1 LVSTNAQSIVFEILD
16 ETETMPDTNQIKE
29 RISSSIKKEHW
40 DELPLFF
47 AELHPADIAEVINHA
62 PTNTHNILFDLLDNE
77 IKPDVL
83 AELDDQAEADIL
95 EELTDE
101 EISDII
107 EEMAPDDA
115 ADVLGELKVDR
126 SEDIL
131 DLMEDEESEDVREL
145 LQYEEDT
152 AGGIMTT
159 DVVAVPETMM
169 ARDAI
174 DHIAELDLEEPI
186 YSVYVIDTEEHL
198 TGSVQ
203 LWELLKKAHRD
214 TTMDVLADKE
224 TICVHTNTDQ
234 EEVAQIASKYDLSSL
249 PVLDWKNKL
258 VGRITVD
265 DIMDVFEEEASED
278 IFKLAGSSD
287 SELEDT
293 SPLQACKARLPWL
306 LITLGT
312 GFVSSL
318 ILKSFMAH
326 LGLAEIVALS
336 FFVPIIMAM
345 GGNTGIQSST
355 LIIRG
360 IALGA
365 SHSRRIK
372 KIITH
377 EIIAGATMGIICG
390 TTIGLWARFVI
401 AAEGPS
407 VIAPSY
413 LAITVGIALF
423 SAMSFAAV
431 FGALVPVLLNRARID
446 PAVASGPFVSASNDI
461 FALLIYYG
469 VTLLMVGAAQLA

>member
-1 LVSTNAQSIVFEILD
+1 
-16 ETETMPDTNQIKE
+16 MPDSNRIKE
-29 RISSSIKKEHW
+29 RINFCIKGELW
-40 DELPLFF
+40 DQLPKFF
-47 AELHPADIAEVINHA
+47 QELHPADIAEIINHA
-62 PTNTHNILFDLLDNE
+62 PASAHNILFDLLDDE
-77 IKPDVL
+77 TKPDVL

-101 EISDII
+101 QISDIV

-115 ADVLGELKVDR
+115 ADVLGELEER
-126 SEDIL
+126 SEEIL
-131 DLMEDEESEDVREL
+131 ELMEDEESEEVREL
-145 LQYEEDT
+145 LQYDEDT
-152 AGGIMTT
+152 AGGIMTP
-159 DVVAVPETMM
+159 DFVAVRATMT
-169 ARDAI
+169 AAEAI
-174 DHIAELDLEEPI
+174 EYIGSLDLDEPF
-186 YSVYVIDTEEHL
+186 YHLYVIDAQGRL
-198 TGSVQ
+198 IGWIQ
-203 LWELLKKAHRD
+203 LWELLKLTNRD
-214 TTMDVLADKE
+214 QPLEKLAEKD
-224 TICVHTNTDQ
+224 TISVQTHADQ
-234 EEVAQIASKYDLSSL
+234 EEVARLASKYDLSSL
-249 PVLDWKNKL
+249 PVLNNQGQL

-265 DIMDVFEEEASED
+265 DIMDVIEEEASED

-287 SELEDT
+287 SELDDT

-306 LITLGT
+306 LITLAT

-326 LGLAEIVALS
+326 LGMAEIVALS

-365 SHSRRIK
+365 SHSRRIL

-390 TTIGLWARFVI
+390 TTIGLWARFI
-401 AAEGPS
+401 ISKEGTS
-407 VIAPSY
+407 AVAPAY
-413 LAITVGIALF
+413 LALTVGIALF
-423 SAMSFAAV
+423 CAMAFAAV
-431 FGALVPVLLNRARID
+431 FGAIVPVLLNRAKVD

-469 VTLLMVGAAQLA
+469 TTLLMIGAVHPAL